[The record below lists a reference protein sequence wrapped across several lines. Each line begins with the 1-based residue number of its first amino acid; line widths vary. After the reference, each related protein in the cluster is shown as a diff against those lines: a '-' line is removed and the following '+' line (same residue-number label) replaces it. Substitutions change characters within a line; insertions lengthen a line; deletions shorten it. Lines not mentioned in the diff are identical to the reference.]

1 MKMTKDKYIHDV
13 GVDPG
18 TDLRSERC
26 HLVYILRIH
35 NLCNG
40 SITEEFYNS
49 PREAEEWYRYWN
61 EQEYTSCEYKTLI
74 TDKDYISC

>member
-1 MKMTKDKYIHDV
+1 MSKKKYIHTL

-26 HLVYILRIH
+26 HVVYILRIR

-40 SITEEFYNS
+40 SITEEVYNS
-49 PREAEEWYRYWN
+49 PREAEEWYQYWN
-61 EQEYTSCEYKTLI
+61 DQEYTSCEYKTLI